1 MSFNSFDFR
10 KTLSRFA
17 TGIAVVLAS
26 DTEKRFHG
34 VTVNSLTSVSLDPPL
49 ILFCLKSASE
59 SCALLQKSE
68 KFSLNI
74 LAKNQASLARRF
86 ATREQKICKEEE
98 LIATSCGIFKLAGC
112 VAHLYCQRQTIIPGG
127 DHEIFLCRVIGLES
141 DEIQDPLIFYQ
152 SRFGAAE
159 IFPLGK

>member
-17 TGIAVVLAS
+17 TGVTVILTHDA
-26 DTEKRFHG
+26 KKQFYG

-59 SCALLQKSE
+59 SCELFEKSNR
-68 KFSLNI
+68 FSINI
-74 LAKNQASLARRF
+74 LAKDQTSLARRF
-86 ATREQKICKEEE
+86 ATREEKVCTKEE
-98 LIATSCGIFKLAGC
+98 LIATPCELFKLRGC

-127 DHEIFLCRVIGLES
+127 DHKIFLCRVTDLES
-141 DEIQDPLIFYQ
+141 DETQDPLIFYQ
-152 SRFGAAE
+152 SQFGAVQ
-159 IFPLGK
+159 I